1 LSAKSYIGNRWLG
14 IGRLFARR
22 ECERMLF
29 CRNCGKEVAA
39 DAKFCSNCGALA
51 FTQQSPPAS
60 ATPDQQPVSQ
70 QQVGIFLPP
79 LPSEPSMNVLVVL
92 GYVFA
97 VLGGLV
103 GMVIGIYLGSR
114 KDPICK
120 KHGQYIL
127 GLSSLMLVIWI
138 AAAELLL

>member
-1 LSAKSYIGNRWLG
+1 
-14 IGRLFARR
+14 
-22 ECERMLF
+22 
-29 CRNCGKEVAA
+29 
-39 DAKFCSNCGALA
+39 
-51 FTQQSPPAS
+51 
-60 ATPDQQPVSQ
+60 
-70 QQVGIFLPP
+70 
-79 LPSEPSMNVLVVL
+79 MNVLVVL